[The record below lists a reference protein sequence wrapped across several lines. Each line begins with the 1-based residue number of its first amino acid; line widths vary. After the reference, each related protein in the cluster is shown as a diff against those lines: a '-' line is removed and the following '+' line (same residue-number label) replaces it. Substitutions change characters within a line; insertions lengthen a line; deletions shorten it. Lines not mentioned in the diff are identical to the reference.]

1 MQSGDEDLPKLECVS
16 LGGRQRD
23 PNKPTSIDESCHMLT
38 SEESYVIELVKQ
50 IEKLTSIHE
59 V

>member
-1 MQSGDEDLPKLECVS
+1 MQSGDEDLPKLECVP

-23 PNKPTSIDESCHMLT
+23 PNESTSID
-38 SEESYVIELVKQ
+38 EESYVIELVKQ